1 MLTDGP
7 RIGVVTGAVRAHVV
21 IERDEAEIVAEV
33 AAVGVVGGPDQGGDG
48 GQGVGPVPRPLP
60 PLVTAPR
67 PEIETRVGILESV
80 GHVRTWHS
88 T

>member
-21 IERDEAEIVAEV
+21 IERDEAEVVAEV

-48 GQGVGPVPRPLP
+48 GQGVGPVPLALP
-60 PLVTAPR
+60 ALITASC
-67 PEIETRVGILESV
+67 PEIEARVSILVNSV
-80 GHVRTWHS
+80 
-88 T
+88 